1 MMKKILIVEDEINIR
16 ETSKIALKRNGYS
29 VVAVKDAHE
38 AKDVFNKENGN
49 FDILF
54 SDVLLPDNNGIDLA
68 EELSLKNPD
77 LKILL
82 SSGLLKPV
90 SPRNKNKKSKFNILH
105 KPYSLDEL
113 INNIE
118 KIAE

>member
-1 MMKKILIVEDEINIR
+1 MKKILMVEDDSNIR
-16 ETSKIALKRNGYS
+16 ETSKIALTRNGYS
-29 VVAVKDAHE
+29 VIAVKDARE
-38 AKDVFNKENGN
+38 ALDVFKKEKGN

-90 SPRNKNKKSKFNILH
+90 SPRNTHKKRKFNILH
-105 KPYSLDEL
+105 KPYSLKEL
-113 INNIE
+113 IKNIE
-118 KIAE
+118 VIAK

>member
-1 MMKKILIVEDEINIR
+1 MKKILIVEDETNIR
-16 ETSKIALKRNGYS
+16 ETSKIALKRNGYA
-29 VVAVKDAHE
+29 VIAVKDAHE
-38 AKDVFNKENGN
+38 AKDVFNRKNGN

-68 EELSLKNPD
+68 EELSTKNPD
-77 LKILL
+77 MKILL

-90 SPRNKNKKSKFNILH
+90 SPNKNTTKKYHILH

-113 INNIE
+113 LNNIE
-118 KIAE
+118 QISK